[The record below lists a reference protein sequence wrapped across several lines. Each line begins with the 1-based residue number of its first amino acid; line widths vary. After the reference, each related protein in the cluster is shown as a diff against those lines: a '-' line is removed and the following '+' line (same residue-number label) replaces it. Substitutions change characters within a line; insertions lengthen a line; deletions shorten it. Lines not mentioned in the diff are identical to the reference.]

1 MKLAS
6 MRRLLTNRYCGDWNV
21 LSVTNSTA
29 GSSKKA
35 KTDGPKMQGK
45 KKADNVGEAVVPQ
58 ASGSGTKRKS
68 RCVVG
73 KDSYVRVLIIV
84 FFRSTLVEENEGN
97 SDAGGR
103 ASKKRAGAIIYPDI
117 SNTRSTG
124 VDAVEMPYVN
134 NERERLYSTSFTL
147 IN

>member
-45 KKADNVGEAVVPQ
+45 KKADNVGEAAVPQ
-58 ASGSGTKRKS
+58 ASEEQVLSRQRFVCSGSHDCILSQHFDRGERRGTRFGKPWEQKKS
-68 RCVVG
+68 RCDNLPG
-73 KDSYVRVLIIV
+73 YQ
-84 FFRSTLVEENEGN
+84 
-97 SDAGGR
+97 
-103 ASKKRAGAIIYPDI
+103 
-117 SNTRSTG
+117 
-124 VDAVEMPYVN
+124 
-134 NERERLYSTSFTL
+134 
-147 IN
+147 